1 MLPAM
6 TTDAIL
12 AILHHLLAF
21 GLAAIIAAEIAMVR
35 PGLTASGL
43 KRLGIVDAHYGAMAG
58 LIIIVGV
65 FRVTHGIKGP
75 DAYVPNPVF
84 WAKMAAFAVVALL
97 SIVPTVTIIRW
108 RMRGKIEPAFCPFE
122 EEVKR
127 IRAFLVAELA
137 VFALIPV
144 FAALMARGVGLPG

>member
-1 MLPAM
+1 
-6 TTDAIL
+6 
-12 AILHHLLAF
+12 
-21 GLAAIIAAEIAMVR
+21 
-35 PGLTASGL
+35 
-43 KRLGIVDAHYGAMAG
+43 
-58 LIIIVGV
+58 
-65 FRVTHGIKGP
+65 
-75 DAYVPNPVF
+75 
-84 WAKMAAFAVVALL
+84 MAAFAVVALL

>member
-43 KRLGIVDAHYGAMAG
+43 KRLAIVDAHYGAMAG

-75 DAYVPNPVF
+75 DA
-84 WAKMAAFAVVALL
+84 
-97 SIVPTVTIIRW
+97 
-108 RMRGKIEPAFCPFE
+108 
-122 EEVKR
+122 
-127 IRAFLVAELA
+127 
-137 VFALIPV
+137 
-144 FAALMARGVGLPG
+144 